1 MSVKP
6 EKHLRENCL
15 GVFLLAP
22 SIFFL
27 KFFDTSGGVD
37 KLHGSSVERMAV
49 GADLYFESFLGAS
62 CCKGVTTTTG
72 YLGVNV
78 FRVNAVFHGG
88 GSSPQ
93 ARK

>member
-6 EKHLRENCL
+6 EEHPRENCL
-15 GVFLLAP
+15 GVFFLAP
-22 SIFFL
+22 TIFFL
-27 KFFDTSGGVD
+27 KFLDTSGGVD

-49 GADLYFESFLGAS
+49 GADLYFESFLRAS
-62 CCKGVTTTTG
+62 RCKGVTTTTG
-72 YLGVNV
+72 YLCVNV